1 MKKHPEAKVRARGFA
16 DTTGDEKKNEEL
28 AQKRAMNSKEFIVK
42 SGISADRIEILGSG
56 EDSSM
61 DTSSKTGR
69 QLARRV
75 SFELIK

>member
-1 MKKHPEAKVRARGFA
+1 
-16 DTTGDEKKNEEL
+16 
-28 AQKRAMNSKEFIVK
+28 MNSKEFIVK

-56 EDSSM
+56 EDASM